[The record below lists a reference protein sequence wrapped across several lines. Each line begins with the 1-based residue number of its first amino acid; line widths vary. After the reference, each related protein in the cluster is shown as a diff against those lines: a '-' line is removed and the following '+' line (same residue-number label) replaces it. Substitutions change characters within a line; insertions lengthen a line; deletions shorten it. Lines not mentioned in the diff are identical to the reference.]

1 MKILF
6 LVGLSVRTAGKA
18 LFYDSVFSWRGQS
31 VTTKKLEI
39 ALSLAGGESRVNICL
54 AGRVG
59 IKKDVQENMRK
70 SLAPF
75 ILESFVQVTPDSTKL
90 LKYYPFY
97 MLDSG
102 AFSFITGTKQYTKAD
117 FMAYVDKYI
126 AYVNENN
133 IKHFFEMDVDS
144 MLGYQKVLELR
155 KYINSETGKK
165 CIPVWHRSRGRYE
178 FEKMCE
184 EHDYVA
190 LGGLALKTINHSEYC
205 VLPKLIAEAHRR
217 KAKIHGLGFTSMKWL
232 PKCHFDSVDSTAW
245 LAGCRFGF
253 LDKFN
258 GRSIIRI
265 HRPPSTRLRD
275 SVKVAIHNFKEWV
288 KFQKW
293 AVNHL

>member
-1 MKILF
+1 M
-6 LVGLSVRTAGKA
+6 
-18 LFYDSVFSWRGQS
+18 
-31 VTTKKLEI
+31 
-39 ALSLAGGESRVNICL
+39 NICL
-54 AGRVG
+54 AGQSYG
-59 IKKDVQENMRK
+59 TYDSTLQEMRK

-75 ILESFVQVTPDSTKL
+75 ILESFVQVTPNSTKM

-102 AFSFITGTKQYTKAD
+102 AFSFMQGTRQLTRAA
-117 FMAYVDKYI
+117 FIAYIDKYI
-126 AYVNENN
+126 AYINENG
-133 IKHFFEMDVDS
+133 IEHFFEMDIDVL
-144 MLGYQKVLELR
+144 LGYRKVLELR

-165 CIPVWHRSRGRYE
+165 CIPVWHRYE
-178 FEKMCE
+178 FEKMCD

-190 LGGLALKTINHSEYC
+190 LGGLALKTISSREYH

-232 PKCHFDSVDSTAW
+232 PMCHFDSVDSTAW
-245 LAGCRFGF
+245 LSGCKFGF

-258 GRSIIRI
+258 GRSIVRI
-265 HRPPSTRLRD
+265 HRPKGTKFKSSRD
-275 SVKVAIHNFKEWV
+275 AAIHNFREWV

>member
-1 MKILF
+1 MILC
-6 LVGLSVRTAGKA
+6 LAGVGNLS
-18 LFYDSVFSWRGQS
+18 QQ
-31 VTTKKLEI
+31 KKLEV

-54 AGRVG
+54 AGQDPIR
-59 IKKDVQENMRK
+59 KDKQENMRK

-75 ILESFVQVTPDSTKL
+75 ILESFVQVTLDSTKL

-102 AFSFITGTKQYTKAD
+102 AFSFMQGTRQYTKAD
-117 FMAYVDKYI
+117 FMTYVDKYI

-133 IKHFFEMDVDS
+133 IEHFFEMDVDVL
-144 MLGYQKVLELR
+144 LGYEKVLELR

-165 CIPVWHRSRGRYE
+165 CIPVWHRSRGKYE
-178 FEKMCE
+178 FERMCE
-184 EHDYVA
+184 EYDYVA
-190 LGGLALKTINHSEYC
+190 IGGLALKTISRREYH

-217 KAKIHGLGFTSMKWL
+217 KAKIHGLGFTNMKWL
-232 PKCHFDSVDSTAW
+232 PRCHFDSVDSTAW

-258 GRSIIRI
+258 GRGIVRI
-265 HRPPSTRLRD
+265 HRPEGTKLKSSRD
-275 SVKVAIHNFKEWV
+275 VAIHNFREWV

>member
-1 MKILF
+1 M
-6 LVGLSVRTAGKA
+6 
-18 LFYDSVFSWRGQS
+18 
-31 VTTKKLEI
+31 
-39 ALSLAGGESRVNICL
+39 NICL
-54 AGRVG
+54 AGQDPTR
-59 IKKDVQENMRK
+59 KDKQENMRK

-102 AFSFITGTKQYTKAD
+102 AFSFMQGTKQYTKAD
-117 FMAYVDKYI
+117 FTAYVDKYI
-126 AYVNENN
+126 AYINANN
-133 IKHFFEMDVDS
+133 IGHFFEMDVDS
-144 MLGYQKVLELR
+144 LLGYQKVLELR
-155 KYINSETGKK
+155 KYINSGTGKK
-165 CIPVWHRSRGRYE
+165 CIPVWHRSRGKYE

-190 LGGLALKTINHSEYC
+190 IGGLALKTINRSEYH
-205 VLPKLIAEAHRR
+205 VLPKLIVEAHRR
-217 KAKIHGLGFTSMKWL
+217 KAKIHGLGFTNLKWL
-232 PKCHFDSVDSTAW
+232 PRCHFDSVDSTSW

-258 GRSIIRI
+258 GRSIVRI
-265 HRPPSTRLRD
+265 HRPKGTKLKSSRD
-275 SVKVAIHNFKEWV
+275 AAIHNFREWV

>member
-1 MKILF
+1 MNIC
-6 LVGLSVRTAGKA
+6 
-18 LFYDSVFSWRGQS
+18 
-31 VTTKKLEI
+31 
-39 ALSLAGGESRVNICL
+39 LAGGESRVNICL
-54 AGRVG
+54 AGQDPIRYE
-59 IKKDVQENMRK
+59 KDLQRNIRK

-102 AFSFITGTKQYTKAD
+102 AFSFMQGTRQYTKAD
-117 FMAYVDKYI
+117 FTAYVDKYI

-133 IKHFFEMDVDS
+133 IEHFFEMDVDVL
-144 MLGYQKVLELR
+144 LGYEKVIELR
-155 KYINSETGKK
+155 KYINSETGKT
-165 CIPVWHRSRGRYE
+165 CIPVWHRSRGKYE

-184 EHDYVA
+184 EYDYVA
-190 LGGLALKTINHSEYC
+190 IGGLALKTISRREYH

-217 KAKIHGLGFTSMKWL
+217 KAKIHGLGFTNMKWL
-232 PKCHFDSVDSTAW
+232 PRCHFDSVDSTAW

-258 GRSIIRI
+258 GRGIVRI
-265 HRPPSTRLRD
+265 HRPEGTKLKSSRD
-275 SVKVAIHNFKEWV
+275 VAIHNFREWV

>member
-1 MKILF
+1 M
-6 LVGLSVRTAGKA
+6 
-18 LFYDSVFSWRGQS
+18 
-31 VTTKKLEI
+31 
-39 ALSLAGGESRVNICL
+39 NICL
-54 AGRVG
+54 AGQDPIRYE
-59 IKKDVQENMRK
+59 KDLQRNIRK

-102 AFSFITGTKQYTKAD
+102 AFSFMQGTRQYTKAD
-117 FMAYVDKYI
+117 FTAYVDKYI

-133 IKHFFEMDVDS
+133 IEHFFEMDVDVL
-144 MLGYQKVLELR
+144 LGYEKVIELR
-155 KYINSETGKK
+155 KYINSETGKT
-165 CIPVWHRSRGRYE
+165 CIPVWHRSRGKYE

-184 EHDYVA
+184 EYDYVA
-190 LGGLALKTINHSEYC
+190 IGGLALKTISRREYH

-217 KAKIHGLGFTSMKWL
+217 KAKIHGLGFTNMKWL
-232 PKCHFDSVDSTAW
+232 PRCHFDSVDSTAW

-258 GRSIIRI
+258 GRGIVRI
-265 HRPPSTRLRD
+265 HRPEGTKLKSSRD
-275 SVKVAIHNFKEWV
+275 VAIHNFREWV